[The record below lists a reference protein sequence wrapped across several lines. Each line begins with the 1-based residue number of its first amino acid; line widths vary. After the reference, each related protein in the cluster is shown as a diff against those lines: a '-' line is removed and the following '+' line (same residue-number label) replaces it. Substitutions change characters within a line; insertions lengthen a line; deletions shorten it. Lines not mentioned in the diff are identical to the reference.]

1 MKERNDFLEAEKN
14 DRRKID
20 MLNENIARKEH
31 EIRELKAMLA
41 DLVHREASRETE
53 LENEAKVFRDF
64 VDSKG
69 KY

>member
-1 MKERNDFLEAEKN
+1 MEAEKN